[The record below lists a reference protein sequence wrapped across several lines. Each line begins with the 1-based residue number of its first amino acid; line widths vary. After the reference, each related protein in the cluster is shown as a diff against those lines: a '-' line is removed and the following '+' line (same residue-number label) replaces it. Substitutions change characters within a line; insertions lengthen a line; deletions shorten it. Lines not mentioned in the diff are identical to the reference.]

1 MILGALNCGFGE
13 LIGQADLALIR
24 SLGFRA
30 VRQDAVKRDTPNP
43 AAAPALVSEIA
54 AAGLMGNFVIPMWDN
69 GLCQETAH
77 AVAARAVELGLV
89 NGEVALEAGNE
100 EDLSGEYKAW
110 TNNPRG
116 WAALVRDVLTIAG
129 QHHPGIPVVS
139 GVISSVSKDALRWL
153 EKSGV
158 AELPVIIGYHQYRS
172 TPPDQ
177 PLAGY
182 GSRAHE
188 FAILQRVT
196 AGRRLWCTE
205 SGWHDGPRE
214 SGHWPCKKRWRY
226 SPSEVAQFLAE
237 ELRLNEDYGAE
248 VFTVYQLAD
257 GPDPDYDQDC
267 FGIRDYAGNLKP
279 SAHVVARYA

>member
-1 MILGALNCGFGE
+1 MLLTLNAGFGE
-13 LIGQADLALIR
+13 LIGAPDLALIK
-24 SLGFRA
+24 SLGLQA
-30 VRQDAVKRDTPNP
+30 VRQDAVRKETPDP

-54 AAGLMGNFVIPMWDN
+54 AAGLMGNLVIPMWDN

-77 AVAARAVELGLV
+77 AVAGRAVELGLV

-100 EDLSGEYKAW
+100 EDLSGKFKAW
-110 TNNPRG
+110 TRNPKG

-139 GVISSVSKDALRWL
+139 GGISSVSKDALRWL
-153 EKSGV
+153 EQSGV
-158 AELPVIIGYHQYRS
+158 VELPVIIGYHQYRS
-172 TPPDQ
+172 TDPDQ
-177 PLAGY
+177 PLKGY
-182 GSRAHE
+182 SSRGEE
-188 FAILQRVT
+188 FQALQRVT

-205 SGWHDGPRE
+205 SGWHDSLRE

-226 SPSEVAQFLAE
+226 SPSEVAQCLHTE
-237 ELRLNEDYGAE
+237 MRLNEDHGAE
-248 VFTVYQLAD
+248 VFTLYQLND